1 MLGSIYTIIIV
12 FITGLFV
19 GYLYFSLTEKAETMK
34 LKTLHNY
41 PSIGFDGDCKIYQ
54 IKRKNQI

>member
-12 FITGLFV
+12 FLTGTFI
-19 GYLYFSLTEKAETMK
+19 GYLYFSLTEDAEVMRLKA
-34 LKTLHNY
+34 LHNY

-54 IKRKNQI
+54 IKRKS

>member
-1 MLGSIYTIIIV
+1 MMKMFIYAIIIV
-12 FITGLFV
+12 FLTGTFI
-19 GYLYFSLTEKAETMK
+19 GYLYFSLMEDAEVMR

-54 IKRKNQI
+54 IRRKS